1 MGFSTSGSLLVIFFG
16 LLIALGSVYAATSSA
31 GDVVTDG
38 LSDQSDRLDAIHDT
52 DITLVSATWDETD
65 ETLEVTATN
74 TGATTIPVEEITV
87 LIDGEYE
94 SIGEFDAVT
103 VDGEESTLWQPG
115 TALTLTKTTEEPERV
130 KLVTA
135 VGISVAWSV
144 EVTA

>member
-38 LSDQSDRLDAIHDT
+38 LSDQSDRLDTIHDT
-52 DITLVSATWDETD
+52 DITLVSVTWDETD

-115 TALTLTKTTEEPERV
+115 TELTLTKTTEEPERV

-135 VGISVAWSV
+135 VGISVAGSV